1 MRKVQFLPMP
11 KGRASLQKFREVMN
25 IVSLKDDPLL
35 KVTTKIVKMQW
46 TLERQWK
53 SSYADLDLYDVYD
66 SEKNLVYKGIS
77 FEKLIKLFG

>member
-1 MRKVQFLPMP
+1 MP